1 MAVPKGTSIGLDLSN
16 PVRVAAYS
24 EETGQ
29 VVAAFTA
36 KTPFEPGSKDRL
48 RELAGEIRSF
58 CRGLG
63 IKPGGIA
70 GLPMSEGL
78 LFTVAMPKVNKREFQ
93 RALQFE
99 IERLEP
105 GGPDKMRALTREWP
119 KELPVPPSVKV
130 PEGTTLYLVVA
141 ANVESTLAARSLMKM
156 AGVRPLGV
164 EISAGPTCRASWWL
178 WEKAGPE
185 DDGGVAA
192 GSSADAAQDQ
202 EPGRGAGDSSQE
214 TDSYMPWVTHGNGRL
229 SGPLPDGG
237 GGPQGG
243 TPDLKQEDAL
253 EDAPSVVLD
262 ISIVA
267 KASEALMYLS
277 YGACPWLTREIPLD
291 PDNPFVNGQ
300 ILAGE
305 ITRSA
310 RFARAS
316 AKGRIDG
323 RVTVFGESDRVSF
336 LADFLKEQTGLGT
349 RLWGQPV
356 LDSDP
361 EYGVAVG
368 LALLQ
373 EEGQRP

>member
-1 MAVPKGTSIGLDLSN
+1 M
-16 PVRVAAYS
+16 
-24 EETGQ
+24 
-29 VVAAFTA
+29 AAFTA

-93 RALQFE
+93 KALQFE

-141 ANVESTLAARSLMKM
+141 ANVVSTLAARSLMKI

-178 WEKAGPE
+178 WEKVGPE
-185 DDGGVAA
+185 DDGGVAGA
-192 GSSADAAQDQ
+192 SPADAAQDQ
-202 EPGRGAGDSSQE
+202 ESGRGAGDESQGS
-214 TDSYMPWVTHGNGRL
+214 DPYMPWVTHGNGRL
-229 SGPLPDGG
+229 SGPLPDEGG
-237 GGPQGG
+237 GGG
-243 TPDLKQEDAL
+243 TPALKQEDAL

-267 KASEALMYLS
+267 KARKHS
-277 YGACPWLTREIPLD
+277 CT
-291 PDNPFVNGQ
+291 
-300 ILAGE
+300 
-305 ITRSA
+305 
-310 RFARAS
+310 
-316 AKGRIDG
+316 
-323 RVTVFGESDRVSF
+323 
-336 LADFLKEQTGLGT
+336 
-349 RLWGQPV
+349 
-356 LDSDP
+356 
-361 EYGVAVG
+361 
-368 LALLQ
+368 
-373 EEGQRP
+373 